1 MSDFRVHSVVCE
13 YGHASLRGGVYPR
26 VMFLFVCVVC
36 M

>member
-13 YGHASLRGGVYPR
+13 YGHASLCGDVYPR
-26 VMFLFVCVVC
+26 VMFLLVFVVC